1 MSPMRVTTNQ
11 SACLNR
17 CGEDVRDSYFPI
29 GEKYCM
35 MFEERLKE
43 ALADEEL
50 SDGIEQ
56 AQDLGVVAVPGESLT
71 I

>member
-1 MSPMRVTTNQ
+1 MVWRGYSGQQFSHWREV
-11 SACLNR
+11 LH
-17 CGEDVRDSYFPI
+17 DDL
-29 GEKYCM
+29 
-35 MFEERLKE
+35 FEERLKE